1 MTLSTK
7 LLLAPCIR
15 PSTLVVVL
23 LAHPVLSVRGAGA
36 KEFASFF
43 KGTAA
48 ALSEGAR
55 AQVQTVSVREQQ
67 VHPDDDIREHGFLV
81 GKPRQKEAVA
91 EGAKTEEEEEED
103 VSEDLQSFEAGVCE
117 CVSECVCECVCAC
130 VRVYEREVA
139 RARERE

>member
-1 MTLSTK
+1 MRGR
-7 LLLAPCIR
+7 LAARRAWGWGSPCIP

-23 LAHPVLSVRGAGA
+23 LAHLVLSVRGAGA

-67 VHPDDDIREHGFLV
+67 VHPDDDAREHDLLR
-81 GKPRQKEAVA
+81 KSRQKEAIA
-91 EGAKTEEEEEED
+91 EGPKKTEEEED
-103 VSEDLQSFEAGVCE
+103 VSKDLQSCEAGVC
-117 CVSECVCECVCAC
+117 VCVCV
-130 VRVYEREVA
+130 
-139 RARERE
+139 